1 MTELA
6 VRPPSFWLDDV
17 VEALVPR
24 APLEGEQG
32 VDVAI
37 VGAGFTGLWTAYY
50 LAAQD
55 PGLRIA
61 IVESEFAGFGAS
73 GRNGG
78 WCTLH
83 NVGVATWLRGPKRE
97 AAVALQRAM
106 FDAVDEV
113 ARVAAAEAIEC
124 DYAKAGFL
132 TVVRNEPEARR
143 SRALVAEYHRY
154 GFDETDFRWLDA
166 RACDARVRIDGTL
179 GGVYSPH
186 GAALQPAKLARGLAR
201 AVERR
206 GVALYER
213 SPAQSVGPG
222 EVATDRGRLRARTV
236 LLCTEG
242 YSRHLDAG
250 RRLLPLH
257 SMMVATAPLSDAQW
271 KEIGAEDR
279 VLFGD
284 ARRILSYA
292 QRTAD
297 GRIAIG
303 AGALYV
309 RGSGAIDYF
318 PPDGPPFREAER
330 ALHDFFPTLHGVAI
344 THRWGGA
351 FGAPR
356 DSKPFVRFD
365 PRTGFGAAGGYVG
378 NGVAAANLA
387 GRTLA
392 DLVAGRDTE
401 RTHHP
406 GVQHASP
413 GWEPEPLRWLAVNAI
428 LRLGAAADRRESTGR
443 SAGLRGAVFDSMS
456 GHLGSTK
463 RVG

>member
-1 MTELA
+1 MREA
-6 VRPPSFWLDDV
+6 SVRPPSFWFAELG
-17 VEALVPR
+17 ESLVPR
-24 APLEGEQG
+24 AALGGESI

-37 VGAGFTGLWTAYY
+37 AGAGFTGLWTAYY

-55 PGLRIA
+55 PSLRIA
-61 IVESEFAGFGAS
+61 IVESEIAGFGAS

-83 NVGVATWLRGPKRE
+83 HAGVESWMRGPKRE
-97 AAVALQRAM
+97 GAYALQRAM

-113 ARVAAAEAIEC
+113 GRITAGEGIGC
-124 DYAKAGFL
+124 DYAKAGFI
-132 TVVRNEPEARR
+132 TVVRNEPEAE
-143 SRALVAEYHRY
+143 RAGRLLAEARQR
-154 GFDETDFRWLDA
+154 GFGEADFRWLDA
-166 RACDARVRIDGTL
+166 RECNARVRIAGTR

-201 AVERR
+201 ALERR

-213 SPAQSVGPG
+213 SAARSVGPG
-222 EVATDRGRLRARTV
+222 EIVTDHGRVRARAV

-242 YSRHLDAG
+242 YSQHLDPD

-257 SMMVATAPLSDAQW
+257 SMMVATAPLSEAQW

-279 VLFGD
+279 ILFGD
-284 ARRILSYA
+284 ARRMLSYA
-292 QRTAD
+292 QRTAE

-303 AGALYV
+303 AGGRYLGGSRVPPYLPSEGPYYRKAQQALW
-309 RGSGAIDYF
+309 
-318 PPDGPPFREAER
+318 
-330 ALHDFFPTLHGVAI
+330 DFFPQLRGVPI
-344 THRWGGA
+344 TYRWGGA
-351 FGAPR
+351 FGVPR

-365 PRTGFGAAGGYVG
+365 PRTGVGAAGGYVG

-401 RTHHP
+401 RTLHP
-406 GVQHASP
+406 WVQHRSP

-428 LRLGAAADRRESTGR
+428 LRLGHSADRRESRGR
-443 SAGLRGAVFDSMS
+443 AAGLSGALFDSLS
-456 GHLGSTK
+456 GH
-463 RVG
+463 

>member
-1 MTELA
+1 MLAAMNDPA
-6 VRPPSFWLDDV
+6 VRPPSFWLASV
-17 VEALVPR
+17 GEPLVPR
-24 APLEGEQG
+24 ASLEGEQS

-61 IVESEFAGFGAS
+61 IVESEIAGFGAS

-83 NVGVATWLRGPKRE
+83 NVGVASWLRGAKRDG
-97 AAVALQRAM
+97 AIALQRAM

-113 ARVAAAEAIEC
+113 GRVAAAEGIAC

-132 TVVRNEPEARR
+132 TVVRNDPEARR
-143 SRALVAEYHRY
+143 CRALVAEYHRY
-154 GFDETDFRWLDA
+154 GFDEGDFRWLDA
-166 RACDARVRIDGTL
+166 HECDARVRVAGTL

-201 AVERR
+201 EVERR

-213 SPAQSVGPG
+213 SPARGVAAG
-222 EVATDRGRLRARTV
+222 EVVTDGGRLRARRAV

-242 YSRHLDAG
+242 YSRHLDSG
-250 RRLLPLH
+250 GRLLPLH
-257 SMMVATAPLSDAQW
+257 SMMIATAPLSEAHW
-271 KEIGAEDR
+271 KEIGAADR

-284 ARRILSYA
+284 ARRILTYA

-297 GRIAIG
+297 GRIALG

-309 RGSGAIDYF
+309 HGSGAIDYF
-318 PPDGPPFREAER
+318 PPEGPPFREAEE
-330 ALHDFFPTLHGVAI
+330 ALRSFFPTLRDVAI

-392 DLVAGRDTE
+392 DLVAGRDNE

-406 GVQHASP
+406 GVHHLSP
-413 GWEPEPLRWLAVNAI
+413 RWEPEPLRWMAVNAI
-428 LRLGAAADRRESTGR
+428 LRLGASADRREGRGR
-443 SAGLRGAVFDSMS
+443 SAGLRGAVFDAMS
-456 GHLGSTK
+456 GH
-463 RVG
+463 